1 MNFIFRFMINVVNYV
16 YDKIYRL
23 LFWMVLLQYKLL
35 EQVDEERTKMI
46 TKKFL
51 ELIHAQEAQ

>member
-1 MNFIFRFMINVVNYV
+1 MSRILLFILNFVYRAYDAIYRFM
-16 YDKIYRL
+16 
-23 LFWMVLLQYKLL
+23 FWVVLLQYKIL